1 MNDSKWGAAR
11 CCARLGLIVVCW
23 GGAPALAGAPTQNG
37 PASPGATPSTAVS
50 VEMVVFAD
58 SRRAPVRLLRGAPH
72 PAAPA
77 RAARVQILTLK
88 PRRPG
93 GRLIPGLAPRAGT
106 PPLRRAPEG

>member
-58 SRRAPVRLLRGAPH
+58 PRRAPVRLLRGASH

-77 RAARVQILTLK
+77 GAATEPNLTFK
-88 PRRPG
+88 PGGPE
-93 GRLIPGLAPRAGT
+93 GRLIPGIAARPD
-106 PPLRRAPEG
+106 PPHLR

>member
-1 MNDSKWGAAR
+1 MVLEEATAAGMNDSKWGAAA

-58 SRRAPVRLLRGAPH
+58 PRRAPGLLLRGASP

-77 RAARVQILTLK
+77 GAARVQMLPFQ
-88 PRRPG
+88 PRS
-93 GRLIPGLAPRAGT
+93 
-106 PPLRRAPEG
+106 PEVS